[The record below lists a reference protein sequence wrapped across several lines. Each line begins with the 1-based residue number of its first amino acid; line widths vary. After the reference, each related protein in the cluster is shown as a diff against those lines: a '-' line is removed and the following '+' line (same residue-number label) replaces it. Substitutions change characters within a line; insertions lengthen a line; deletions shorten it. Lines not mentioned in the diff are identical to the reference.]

1 MSLRRLVVPV
11 IVALTFS
18 LTTAAAASSA
28 SAPPVPKLGWTACE
42 GGFECATAKV
52 PLDYRKPHGT
62 KIELA
67 LIRRQA
73 VDQEHRIGT
82 LFLNPGGPG
91 GSGVDFV
98 RTAPPP
104 AFQLLSRFDWVGFD
118 PRGVGASR
126 PAIDCHD
133 EDTGPIVFTRPETAN
148 VPTLVAEARQRGE
161 KCLRNNKLLL
171 PHVSTANVARDLD
184 LLRVAV
190 GDQNLTYVGQSYG
203 TVLGATYASMFPGRA
218 RAMFLDSAIDVQA
231 YYDRPADYQQQQGA
245 SFEELLDRFF
255 TACAAAGPKCGFGGA
270 DPEAAFDALTAKL
283 DKNPL
288 PTNDPEHPAPVTGD
302 EVRLA
307 ASGALYS
314 QRDWPGLAK
323 ALVAADAGDPAP
335 MIAFRSD
342 AFQSLTGDSGSA
354 VLNVDQQTSRRI
366 SDHVER
372 GKQNYAMF
380 RNFWWAM
387 GYDDIGP
394 ALWPVE
400 DKNAFRGK
408 IRNPKSAAP
417 ILVTGVTYDPA
428 TPYRMAEQ
436 LTADLGNARL
446 LTFRSTGHTTLGA
459 FNPCMLGAMAAYLND
474 GTLPAKGTVCVDSRK
489 PF

>member
-18 LTTAAAASSA
+18 LTTAAAASTA
-28 SAPPVPKLGWTACE
+28 PVPKLDWKACE

-67 LIRRQA
+67 MVRRKA

-91 GSGVDFV
+91 GSGVEFV

-104 AFQLLSRFDWVGFD
+104 AFQLLGRFDWVGFD

-126 PAIDCHD
+126 PAIDCHSVD
-133 EDTGPIVFTRPETAN
+133 DGPIVFTRPETAN
-148 VPTLVAEARQRGE
+148 LPKLVAEARERGE
-161 KCLRNNKLLL
+161 KCLRHNTLLL
-171 PHVSTANVARDLD
+171 PHMSTANVARDLD
-184 LLRVAV
+184 LLRQAV
-190 GDQNLTYVGQSYG
+190 GDQKLTYIGQSYG

-231 YYDRPADYQQQQGA
+231 YYDRPSDYEQQQAAG
-245 SFEELLDRFF
+245 FEDVLDRFF
-255 TACAAAGPKCGFGGA
+255 AACAAAGPRCGFGGR
-270 DPEAAFDALTAKL
+270 DPEAAFDTLTAKL

-288 PTNDPEHPAPVTGD
+288 PSKDPQHPQPVTGD

-307 ASGALYS
+307 AAAALYS
-314 QRDWPGLAK
+314 QRDWPALAK
-323 ALVAADAGDPAP
+323 ALTVLETDDPSALIAFRRTAFRTLTDDAGD
-335 MIAFRSD
+335 
-342 AFQSLTGDSGSA
+342 A
-354 VLNVDQQTSRRI
+354 VLNVDMRI
-366 SDHVER
+366 TRQLSEHVAR

-380 RNFWWAM
+380 RNVWWAT

-408 IRNPKSAAP
+408 IRNPASAAP
-417 ILVTGVTYDPA
+417 IVVTGVTYDPA
-428 TPYRMAEQ
+428 TPYRMAVQ

-446 LTFRSTGHTTLGA
+446 LTMRGTGHSTLGA
-459 FNPCMLGAMAAYLND
+459 FNPCMLTAMVAYVDNL
-474 GTLPAKGTVCVDSRK
+474 TLPAEGTVCDNSRD
-489 PF
+489 PFPG